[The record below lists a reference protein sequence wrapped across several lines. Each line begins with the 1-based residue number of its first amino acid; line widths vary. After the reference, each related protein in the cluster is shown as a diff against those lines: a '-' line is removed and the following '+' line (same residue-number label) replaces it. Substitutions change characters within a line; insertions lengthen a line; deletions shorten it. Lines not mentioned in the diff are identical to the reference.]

1 MNLNVRYLGRQPNT
15 VNTAENRLNKFN
27 ETREQVLK
35 KSQERGFN
43 ARMNQTLSSINSVRK
58 FIYQR

>member
-1 MNLNVRYLGRQPNT
+1 MNLNVKYLGRQPNT

-27 ETREQVLK
+27 STREQVLR

-43 ARMNQTLSSINSVRK
+43 ARMNQTLPSINSVRRYGK
-58 FIYQR
+58 